1 MFINFLQK
9 KSSSVSNAMS
19 IVELMVHM
27 DCDGCQRRVH
37 RAIRKL
43 NGVHSVDI
51 DMDKQK
57 VTVTGYVE
65 EKKVIKAV
73 RRTGR
78 KAEFWP
84 YPYDSEYYPFALQY
98 LEDDFTLM
106 GNHNYY
112 RHGHTSAVHGYF
124 PDPAHSVLVDDH
136 ALALF
141 NDENV
146 HACVV
151 M

>member
-1 MFINFLQK
+1 MFSFRRQK
-9 KSSSVSNAMS
+9 TSTSDALS

-27 DCDGCQRRVH
+27 DCEGCERRV
-37 RAIRKL
+37 RKAISKL
-43 NGVHSVDI
+43 NGVDAVEI

-65 EKKVIKAV
+65 ERKVIKAV

-78 KAEFWP
+78 KAELWP

-98 LEDDFTLM
+98 LEDSTFSST
-106 GNHNYY
+106 HNYY
-112 RHGHTSAVHGYF
+112 RHGYTSTVHGYF
-124 PDPAHSVLVDDH
+124 PDPAYSMIVDDH
-136 ALALF
+136 AFALF
-141 NDENV
+141 NDDNV
-146 HACVV
+146 HACVI

>member
-1 MFINFLQK
+1 MFGRLLEPKAIADTM
-9 KSSSVSNAMS
+9 SV
-19 IVELMVHM
+19 VELEVHM
-27 DCDGCQRRVH
+27 DCEGCEKR
-37 RAIRKL
+37 IRKAL
-43 NGVHSVDI
+43 SKLEGVDSVDI

-57 VTVTGYVE
+57 VTVSGYVDRR
-65 EKKVIKAV
+65 KVLKVV

-78 KAEFWP
+78 SAEFWP
-84 YPYDSEYYPFALQY
+84 CPYDGEYYPFALQY
-98 LEDDFTLM
+98 LEDSTYATT
-106 GNHNYY
+106 HNYY
-112 RHGHTSAVHGYF
+112 RHGYNSTVQGYF
-124 PDPAHSVLVDDH
+124 PDAAYSHVIDDD